1 LLKNFLM
8 RDLYTSQ
15 GSEIKRAEDKMHI

>member
-1 LLKNFLM
+1 M
-8 RDLYTSQ
+8 RDLHTRQ